1 MKISLIIF
9 LVIISDILSKWWTN
23 THNPSISILGE
34 WIKIIPIKNTGI
46 AFSTPLPGIHIL
58 IPLILLGLFVFI
70 IYSWR
75 SLPEKEKI
83 GYTLIFTGWL
93 LNAIERS
100 IFGSVTDMV
109 SVQYFAIFNI
119 ADIAVTCGVWLL
131 LITSIL
137 YKKEEPLKSCK

>member
-1 MKISLIIF
+1 
-9 LVIISDILSKWWTN
+9 
-23 THNPSISILGE
+23 
-34 WIKIIPIKNTGI
+34 
-46 AFSTPLPGIHIL
+46 
-58 IPLILLGLFVFI
+58 LGLFVFI

-137 YKKEEPLKSCK
+137 CKKEEPLKSCK